1 MSYKIHSFSIFGRR
15 VFICKKIKDDE
26 SLIKKINFKKLDK
39 NAEHILE
46 VLKGLRD
53 K

>member
-15 VFICKKIKDDE
+15 VFICKKIEDK
-26 SLIKKINFKKLDK
+26 STIKKINFKKLDK